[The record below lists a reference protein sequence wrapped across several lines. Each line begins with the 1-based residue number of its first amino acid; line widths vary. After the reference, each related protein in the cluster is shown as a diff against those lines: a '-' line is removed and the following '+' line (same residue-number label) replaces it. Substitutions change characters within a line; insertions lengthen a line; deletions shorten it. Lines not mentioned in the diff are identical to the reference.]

1 MVRWVVKPKIYKLEL
16 LLVPKGPSRRL
27 DKRVEENRRA
37 LDEMTGDIEHS
48 KNIYGAECTRKT
60 ARAECKNGGGGACLG
75 KEVCK
80 VDVAGLEVDVLRE
93 TRRRGL

>member
-16 LLVPKGPSRRL
+16 LLVPKGPSRQP

-37 LDEMTGDIEHS
+37 PDEMTGDIEHS

-60 ARAECKNGGGGACLG
+60 ARAECKKGGGGARLTPFLLG
-75 KEVCK
+75 
-80 VDVAGLEVDVLRE
+80 GVLLISLR
-93 TRRRGL
+93 

>member
-1 MVRWVVKPKIYKLEL
+1 
-16 LLVPKGPSRRL
+16 
-27 DKRVEENRRA
+27 
-37 LDEMTGDIEHS
+37 MTGDIEHS

-60 ARAECKNGGGGACLG
+60 ARAECKKGGRGARLG

-93 TRRRGL
+93 ERRWGPRDYLQKKVVHGTGHGECR

>member
-1 MVRWVVKPKIYKLEL
+1 MVRWVVKPKIYKLKL
-16 LLVPKGPSRRL
+16 LLVPKGPSRQP

-60 ARAECKNGGGGACLG
+60 ARAECKKRREGRALG
-75 KEVCK
+75 QRS
-80 VDVAGLEVDVLRE
+80 L
-93 TRRRGL
+93 